1 MTDILIDILLPAIGS
16 IFIMYAVFYSMKQ
29 IGTNV
34 TVSRWKKM
42 LTITMYIL
50 VSLGL
55 SLFQN
60 GIVNLIFLLFIP
72 PIGHFLYNRQRLYII
87 YYIGIVIA
95 LYLTDICTIFA
106 MQLVFSSGII
116 IYADTRAYVAIL
128 ILVTRFTE
136 FLVMKI
142 LVWIIRRKQHER
154 ITRRQMLASF
164 LMPAF
169 SILNMFSMIAF
180 LEYYMSEANMLLF
193 TLNMMLLIG
202 LNIYF
207 TTVFDIISR
216 NNYLNNELNL
226 YRQQQEIQMRYYEN
240 LDKKYDSTRKLVH
253 DVRNHVQAM
262 HRLYEEQNN
271 EAGCR
276 YAKDVHDMLNQLGQ
290 KYYTSN
296 KMLNIIINDKVQR
309 MHELGITEDV
319 RIAEVNLD
327 FIREVDI
334 TTLFANILDNAVEA
348 AEHSTDKIIS
358 LRVATVH
365 DFLTITLK
373 NSMDTMPR
381 KVADAFQTTKKGHDG
396 LGLKNVGRVVEKY
409 KGDIQYE
416 WRENYFITRIML
428 AC

>member
-1 MTDILIDILLPAIGS
+1 MTDILIYILLPLLGS
-16 IFIMYAVFYSMKQ
+16 CFIMYAVFYSMTQ
-29 IGTNV
+29 IGTNIAV
-34 TVSRWKKM
+34 NRWKKNLIVLSYLLICLM
-42 LTITMYIL
+42 
-50 VSLGL
+50 L
-55 SLFQN
+55 SLLQN
-60 GIVNLIFLLFIP
+60 GIINLIFLLLIL
-72 PIGHFLYNRQRLYII
+72 PIGHFLYNSQRLYIV
-87 YYIGIVIA
+87 YYMGFVIA
-95 LYLTDICTIFA
+95 LYLTDILVVSA
-106 MQLVFSSGII
+106 AQLVLSSGVIN
-116 IYADTRAYVAIL
+116 YADARAYYVV
-128 ILVTRFTE
+128 LVMAVRFTE
-136 FLVMKI
+136 YLVLKI

-154 ITRRQMLASF
+154 ITRRQMIASF

-169 SILNMFSMIAF
+169 SIVNLLSMMTF
-180 LEYYMSEANMLLF
+180 LEYYMSEENLLLFALNMLL
-193 TLNMMLLIG
+193 LIS

-262 HRLYEEQNN
+262 QHLYEEQNN

-276 YAKDVHDMLNQLGQ
+276 YAKDVHDMLNHLGQ

-296 KMLNIIINDKVQR
+296 KMLNIILNDKVQR
-309 MHELGITEDV
+309 MHELGISEDIRV
-319 RIAEVNLD
+319 AEVNLE

-334 TTLFANILDNAVEA
+334 TTLFANILDNAIEA
-348 AEHSTDKIIS
+348 AEHSAGKSIS
-358 LRVATVH
+358 LRVAAVH
-365 DFLTITLK
+365 EFITITLK
-373 NSMDTMPR
+373 NSMDTEPR
-381 KVADAFQTTKKGHDG
+381 KLSDTFESTKKDHDG

-428 AC
+428 AG